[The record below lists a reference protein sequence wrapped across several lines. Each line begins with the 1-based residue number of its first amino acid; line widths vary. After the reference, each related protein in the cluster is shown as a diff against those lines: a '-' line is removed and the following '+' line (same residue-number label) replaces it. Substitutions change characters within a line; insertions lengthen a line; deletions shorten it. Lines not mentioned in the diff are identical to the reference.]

1 MPVDLPDARDT
12 AHPCRPTVSC
22 TADFALPGRLEAEV
36 GALYSSVVSGAA
48 HVLTFPFLLK
58 QTFTPLLHQAFQI
71 VNPAGGSTTVTLTA
85 IRDLSPEASP
95 GSNFRFSLLFE
106 GSAAGALPQGTYQ
119 VTTRAGSAYTLL
131 VVPVTQP
138 THNKVQYQVI
148 VNNPG

>member
-1 MPVDLPDARDT
+1 M
-12 AHPCRPTVSC
+12 
-22 TADFALPGRLEAEV
+22 
-36 GALYSSVVSGAA
+36 GAA
-48 HVLTFPFLLK
+48 HRIHNQEAGFSRRGFLAGTAAVAAIAVVPVVGSAAFTQAGATGLLR